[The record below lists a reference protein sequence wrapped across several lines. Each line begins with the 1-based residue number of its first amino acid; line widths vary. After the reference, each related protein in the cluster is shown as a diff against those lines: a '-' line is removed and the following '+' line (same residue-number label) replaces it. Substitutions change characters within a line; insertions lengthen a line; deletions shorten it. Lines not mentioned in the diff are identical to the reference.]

1 MSNENEEASKKEPGQ
16 ESRDSGWRWQEFHSS
31 HPHGMYAADWLC
43 GPRPQENVCL
53 DTAVVNLIFD

>member
-1 MSNENEEASKKEPGQ
+1 
-16 ESRDSGWRWQEFHSS
+16 
-31 HPHGMYAADWLC
+31 MYAADWLC